1 MTGQEASLE
10 TIRRKLRAGVL
21 RRPHEYKVYA
31 GYSAGRTCQGCDERI
46 EPGDV
51 EHEVVFGE
59 GGTLTLHA
67 WCFRFWR
74 TIEA

>member
-10 TIRRKLRAGVL
+10 SIRRTLRAGAL
-21 RRPHEYKVYA
+21 PRPQKYEVYA

-46 EPGDV
+46 EAGDM
-51 EHEVVFGE
+51 EHEVVFE
-59 GGTLTLHA
+59 AGGALALHA
-67 WCFRFWR
+67 SCFRFWR